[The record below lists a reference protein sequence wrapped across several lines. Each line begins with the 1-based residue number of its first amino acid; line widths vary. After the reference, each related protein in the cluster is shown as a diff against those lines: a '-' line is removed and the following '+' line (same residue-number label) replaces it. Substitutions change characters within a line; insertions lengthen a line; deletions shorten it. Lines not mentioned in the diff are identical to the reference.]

1 MGCVVPFLVW
11 SLGLET
17 CGSPSHLVPSPQLWI
32 IATFL
37 GLMER
42 LVEAVGLA
50 LGDEQLITPGSFP
63 SHPFS
68 FLSWACLNFGE
79 AGVGVQGQEG
89 EEERQVVV
97 LLPAPPHQV
106 LLRSDFAVL
115 YLPWI
120 SAARILSNCN
130 YPAWVCANW
139 FSGAKLPPI
148 RVLWVHSGK

>member
-1 MGCVVPFLVW
+1 MGCIVPFLVR

-17 CGSPSHLVPSPQLWI
+17 CGSPSHLVPSPQIWI

-50 LGDEQLITPGSFP
+50 LGDEKLITPGSFP
-63 SHPFS
+63 SHPIS
-68 FLSWACLNFGE
+68 FLSWACLNLGE

-97 LLPAPPHQV
+97 LLPAPH
-106 LLRSDFAVL
+106 
-115 YLPWI
+115 
-120 SAARILSNCN
+120 
-130 YPAWVCANW
+130 
-139 FSGAKLPPI
+139 PPPPTK
-148 RVLWVHSGK
+148 SC